1 MTKNMRKMTENK
13 RKHKVLIVDDAT
25 YVRNRL
31 KKIVDKLEIAE
42 VVGEASNGEE
52 AVSLYKD
59 LKPDL
64 VTMDL
69 VMPNYDGLRAID
81 SIIKYDKAANI
92 VVVSAMGQ
100 ELSVTEA
107 MQKGAK
113 EYIKKPFKDDD
124 VSTIFE
130 RLLSEKK

>member
-1 MTKNMRKMTENK
+1 MFEQMKKK
-13 RKHKVLIVDDAT
+13 RVLIVDDAT

-31 KKIVDKLEIAE
+31 KKIVDKIDFAE
-42 VVGEASNGEE
+42 VVGEASNGED

-69 VMPNYDGLRAID
+69 VMPNYDGLQAID
-81 SIIKYDKAANI
+81 SIMKFDKSAKI

-100 ELSVTEA
+100 ELSVAEA
-107 MQKGAK
+107 MEKGAR
-113 EYIKKPFKDDD
+113 EYIKKPFKDDE
-124 VSTIFE
+124 VSKIFE
-130 RLLSEKK
+130 HILNN

>member
-1 MTKNMRKMTENK
+1 MKKAGK
-13 RKHKVLIVDDAT
+13 KGVLIVDDAT

-31 KKIVDKLEIAE
+31 KKIVETLEIAE

-69 VMPNYDGLRAID
+69 VMPNYDGLQAID
-81 SIIKYDKAANI
+81 KIMKFDKSAKI

-100 ELSVTEA
+100 ELSVSEA
-107 MQKGAK
+107 IEKGAK
-113 EYIKKPFKDDD
+113 DYIKKPFKDAD
-124 VSTIFE
+124 VSVIFE
-130 RLLSEKK
+130 RLLNQ